1 MDESDRLRLLNCE
14 RANGIL
20 STDMFLNLLYEASG
34 LSSKPVY
41 RALTDWVVLK
51 ILDAVRK
58 GEFVPDQR
66 LSEQD
71 LAQRFE
77 VSRAPVRDALQRL
90 EQIGVVERRPPR
102 GMYVRSW
109 TDADR
114 AEVLALVDALNLL
127 AVQLSFGRLT
137 GDDCAQ
143 LERIVDEARQATET
157 GVEEDRRQIQRDFDF
172 HQIIARA
179 SGNRRLV
186 ELMEQLMLP
195 CVLYVTEAHEYLQRD
210 FWVQI
215 HAGLLEEIRSGN
227 LEKSEARSISNAR
240 KIRELMFEHNARGH
254 ENDATTLETE
264 KGLEQRPLPEASV
277 ELAGESAAHQGIDA
291 AQS

>member
-1 MDESDRLRLLNCE
+1 
-14 RANGIL
+14 
-20 STDMFLNLLYEASG
+20 MFLNLLYEASG
-34 LSSKPVY
+34 LSTKPVY

-51 ILDAVRK
+51 ILDSVRK

-109 TDADR
+109 TDADH

-137 GDDCAQ
+137 EDDCAQ

-157 GVEEDRRQIQRDFDF
+157 GVEEDRRQIQRDCDF
-172 HQIIARA
+172 HLIIARA

-240 KIRELMFEHNARGH
+240 KIRELMFEHNARRH
-254 ENDATTLETE
+254 ENGATPLEPE
-264 KGLEQRPLPEASV
+264 KGPEQRPLAEAPV
-277 ELAGESAAHQGIDA
+277 EVVGESAVLQGIDA

>member
-1 MDESDRLRLLNCE
+1 MLFSAWSKLGWLSVGR
-14 RANGIL
+14 RAVCMCAAGPMPIAPR
-20 STDMFLNLLYEASG
+20 FLHSWMPLTCLPF
-34 LSSKPVY
+34 SS
-41 RALTDWVVLK
+41 
-51 ILDAVRK
+51 
-58 GEFVPDQR
+58 
-66 LSEQD
+66 
-71 LAQRFE
+71 
-77 VSRAPVRDALQRL
+77 
-90 EQIGVVERRPPR
+90 
-102 GMYVRSW
+102 
-109 TDADR
+109 
-114 AEVLALVDALNLL
+114 
-127 AVQLSFGRLT
+127 SFGRLT